1 MKNKIH
7 FIYII
12 LFFLIGIGTTV
23 ILIYNGYDYYT
34 LPIEKRFFSIKHT
47 YLKPS
52 GIIGHGIGIL
62 GSTMMIIGVASYMLR
77 KRVRFLFQF
86 GYLKNW
92 LEFHI
97 FLCTVGPVLIL
108 FHTAFKFGGIVA
120 VSFWS
125 MVVVVLSGFVGRFI
139 YVQIPR
145 TIQGH
150 VLTAEELSSSESSFI
165 NQMKAGYSI
174 PENIITKI
182 NSLSAHQEY
191 VRLSLWKSVLIFVT
205 TFSATSKI
213 LNEIKHELYKE
224 GIKDKHQINSI
235 LKIAKSKII
244 ISRKIGTLRTMQKL
258 FRYWHI
264 FHLPFALSMFIIMF
278 IHIIITITFG
288 YKWIF

>member
-165 NQMKAGYSI
+165 NQMKEGYSI